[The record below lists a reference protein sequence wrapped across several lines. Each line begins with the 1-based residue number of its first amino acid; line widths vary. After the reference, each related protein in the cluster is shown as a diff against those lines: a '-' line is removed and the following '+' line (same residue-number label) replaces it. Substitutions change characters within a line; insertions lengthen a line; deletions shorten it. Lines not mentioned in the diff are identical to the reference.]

1 VVGLLGRVFVA
12 APLPDEVRIALAD
25 RLREVEVPGKVA
37 PPENWHITLRFL
49 GSLDEVVYE
58 RFLGLMDTSDL
69 GHSFRAGLGGL
80 GAFPRPRSATVVW
93 VDVDRGGDRLFELSA
108 VCEEAA
114 QGAGLA
120 PEDRPFRPHLT
131 LSRLRPGQDVTD
143 LVSGSG
149 GFGIQWRC
157 DSVVVYRS
165 HLGRGG
171 ARYEPLETL
180 PLIR

>member
-1 VVGLLGRVFVA
+1 MVGRLGRVFVA

-25 RLREVEVPGKVA
+25 RLRGIELPGKVA
-37 PPENWHITLRFL
+37 PPENWHMTLRFL
-49 GSLDEVVYE
+49 GTLDEVTYE
-58 RFLGLMDTSDL
+58 RFLGLLDASDL
-69 GHSFRAGLGGL
+69 GHSFRVGLGGL

-93 VDVDRGGDRLFELSA
+93 VDVDQGGDRLLELSA

-143 LVSGSG
+143 LVSGWG
-149 GFGIQWRC
+149 GFDIRWRC